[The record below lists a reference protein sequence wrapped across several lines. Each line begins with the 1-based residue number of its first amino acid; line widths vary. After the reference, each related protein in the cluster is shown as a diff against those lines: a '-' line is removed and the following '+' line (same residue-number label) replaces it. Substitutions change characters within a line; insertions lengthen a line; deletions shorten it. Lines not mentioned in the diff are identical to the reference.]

1 MARRRRHRL
10 ERHGPDWHEAQLAQ
24 PWLNYSVLD
33 EDGRPVR
40 PLTEAEYEKGVR
52 GKQQQMQMHDMQPKR
67 MRELVAEHN
76 VRKGQELYALELRTT
91 TAKCPHGR
99 YGPSCAQCTYDR
111 AQAAVRAQRET
122 SGGLPVAGRN
132 GEELTRTA
140 RTGTVADIIAR
151 RGKWRD

>member
-1 MARRRRHRL
+1 MARRKRQRL

-33 EDGRPVR
+33 EAGRAVR
-40 PLTEAEYEKGVR
+40 PLTAREYEKAMH
-52 GKQQQMQMHDMQPKR
+52 GKRQQMAMHDTQPQR

-76 VRKGQELYALELRTT
+76 VRRGQELYALELRTT

-99 YGPSCAQCTYDR
+99 YGPSCAQCTYVR
-111 AQAAVRAQRET
+111 AQDAVRAAT
-122 SGGLPVAGRN
+122 GRT

-140 RTGTVADIIAR
+140 RGSAAADMIAR
-151 RGKWRD
+151 RADAGD